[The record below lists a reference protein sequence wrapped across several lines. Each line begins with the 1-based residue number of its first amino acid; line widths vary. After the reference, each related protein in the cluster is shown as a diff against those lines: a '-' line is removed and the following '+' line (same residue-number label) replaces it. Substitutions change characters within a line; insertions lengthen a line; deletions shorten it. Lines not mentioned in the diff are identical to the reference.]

1 MDNYKISI
9 DRNNNIIS
17 LIYWDGDRALPVPK
31 DPNDPMKG
39 FECNVSKT
47 AVKIEGS
54 VKESID
60 SLFEMIKNHILE

>member
-1 MDNYKISI
+1 M
-9 DRNNNIIS
+9 
-17 LIYWDGDRALPVPK
+17 PVPR

-39 FECNVSKT
+39 FEGNVLKT
-47 AVKIEGS
+47 AIKIEGS